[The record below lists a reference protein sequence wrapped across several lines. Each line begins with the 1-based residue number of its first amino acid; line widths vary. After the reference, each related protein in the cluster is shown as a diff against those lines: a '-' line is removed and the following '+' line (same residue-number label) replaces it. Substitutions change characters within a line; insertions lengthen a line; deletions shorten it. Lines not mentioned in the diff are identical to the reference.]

1 MLASARARTTN
12 SGGSANMTR
21 LASCARVVG
30 ITVLAGLLASARGT
44 AEITPDPLV
53 ADQLPAEPGP
63 HWVWVNDVVFHH
75 MADGKAFLL
84 DGDSGRMLG
93 MLSTGFSFNGVVLG
107 KSGSE
112 ILSPETYFERGTRGT
127 RTDVV
132 TYYAPRTLSPVAEVT
147 IPPKRASNIPQLANA
162 RLTDD
167 FKFLLLYN
175 YTPAQSV
182 SVVDVPARKFV
193 GEIETPG
200 CALVYPTGKRAFFS
214 LCGDGAAL
222 QVQLD
227 DNGREASKSRTAK
240 LFDPLTDPVTEKGV
254 RDGNDWLFAT
264 FAGNLVRLAPGGAG
278 LQATNWSLLEEA
290 DRKASWRPGGIQH
303 LALHAATRRLYSLM
317 HVGGADTHKDPGTEV
332 WVYDVAGKKRTQR
345 IVLKEMA
352 TSIAVT
358 SDAKPLLFAIFI
370 GAQKV
375 DVYDAG
381 SGKFLRSIGEIGF
394 SPTTLVTY

>member
-30 ITVLAGLLASARGT
+30 IAFLAGLIASAPGA
-44 AEITPDPLV
+44 AEINPDPLV

-112 ILSPETYFERGTRGT
+112 ILSPETYFSRGTRGT
-127 RTDVV
+127 RTDVI
-132 TYYAPRTLSPVAEVT
+132 TYYAPRTLSPVAEVS
-147 IPPKRASNIPQLANA
+147 IPPKRASTIPQLANA

-167 FKFLLLYN
+167 SRFLLLYN

-240 LFDPLTDPVTEKGV
+240 LFDPMTDPVTEKGV

-264 FAGNLVRLAPGGAG
+264 FAGNVVRLAPGGSG
-278 LQATNWSLLEEA
+278 LQATNWSLLGEA
-290 DRKASWRPGGIQH
+290 DRQASWRPGGIQH
-303 LALHAATRRLYSLM
+303 LTLHAATRRLYSLM

-332 WVYDVAGKKRTQR
+332 WVYDVAGKKRAQR
-345 IVLKEMA
+345 IVLQEMA

-358 SDAKPLLFAIFI
+358 SDDKPLLFTIFI

-375 DVYDAG
+375 DVYDAV

-394 SPTTLVTY
+394 TPTTLVTY

>member
-1 MLASARARTTN
+1 
-12 SGGSANMTR
+12 MTR
-21 LASCARVVG
+21 LASCARLVG
-30 ITVLAGLLASARGT
+30 ITVLAGLLASSPGG

-84 DGDSGRMLG
+84 DGDSGLMLG

-132 TYYAPRTLSPVAEVT
+132 TYYTPRTLSPVAEVI
-147 IPPKRASNIPQLANA
+147 IPPKRASTIPQLANA
-162 RLTDD
+162 RLSDD
-167 FKFLLLYN
+167 FRFLLLYN

-227 DNGREASKSRTAK
+227 DNGREASKSRTAQ

-264 FAGNLVRLAPGGAG
+264 FAGDLVRLTRGRSG
-278 LQATNWSLLEEA
+278 LQATTWSLLDEA
-290 DRKASWRPGGIQH
+290 DRKASWRPGGMQH
-303 LALHAATRRLYSLM
+303 LALHESTRRLYSLM

-358 SDAKPLLFAIFI
+358 RDDKPLLFAIFI

-375 DVYDAG
+375 DVYDAV

-394 SPTTLVTY
+394 TPTTLVTY

>member
-1 MLASARARTTN
+1 
-12 SGGSANMTR
+12 
-21 LASCARVVG
+21 
-30 ITVLAGLLASARGT
+30 
-44 AEITPDPLV
+44 
-53 ADQLPAEPGP
+53 
-63 HWVWVNDVVFHH
+63 
-75 MADGKAFLL
+75 
-84 DGDSGRMLG
+84 
-93 MLSTGFSFNGVVLG
+93 
-107 KSGSE
+107 
-112 ILSPETYFERGTRGT
+112 
-127 RTDVV
+127 
-132 TYYAPRTLSPVAEVT
+132 VAEVT
-147 IPPKRASNIPQLANA
+147 IPPKRASHIPQLANA
-162 RLTDD
+162 RVTYD

-214 LCGDGAAL
+214 LCGDGAAF

-227 DNGREASKSRTAK
+227 DSGRATSKSRTAK
-240 LFDPLTDPVTEKGV
+240 LFDPVADPVTEKGV

-264 FAGNLVRLAPGGAG
+264 FAGNVVRLAPGAAG
-278 LQATNWSLLEEA
+278 LQAASWPLLGEA

-345 IVLKEMA
+345 IVLQEMA

-358 SDAKPLLFAIFI
+358 ADAKPLLFAIFI

-375 DVYDAG
+375 DVYDAS

-394 SPTTLVTY
+394 TPTTLVTY

>member
-1 MLASARARTTN
+1 
-12 SGGSANMTR
+12 MTR
-21 LASCARVVG
+21 LASCAGVVG
-30 ITVLAGLLASARGT
+30 ITLLASLFASGSDA

-53 ADQLPAEPGP
+53 ADQLPAQPGA

-107 KSGSE
+107 KSGAE
-112 ILSPETYFERGTRGT
+112 ILSPETYFSRGTRGT

-132 TYYAPRTLSPVAEVT
+132 TFYAPRTLSPVAEVT
-147 IPPKRASNIPQLANA
+147 IPPKRASTIPQLANS

-167 FKFLLLYN
+167 FRFLLLYN

-182 SVVDVPARKFV
+182 TVVDVPARKFV

-200 CALVYPTGKRAFFS
+200 CALVYPTGRRAFFS

-227 DNGREASKSRTAK
+227 DNGRAASRSRTAQ

-264 FAGNLVRLAPGGAG
+264 FAGNAVRLAPGASGITA
-278 LQATNWSLLEEA
+278 ATWSLLDEA
-290 DRKASWRPGGIQH
+290 DRRDSWRPGGMQH
-303 LALHAATRRLYSLM
+303 LALHATTRRLYSLM
-317 HVGGADTHKDPGTEV
+317 HVGGADSHKDPGTEV

-345 IVLKEMA
+345 IVLQEMA

-358 SDAKPLLFAIFI
+358 QDAKPLLFAIFI

-375 DVYDAG
+375 DVYDAL

-394 SPTTLVTY
+394 TPTTLVTY